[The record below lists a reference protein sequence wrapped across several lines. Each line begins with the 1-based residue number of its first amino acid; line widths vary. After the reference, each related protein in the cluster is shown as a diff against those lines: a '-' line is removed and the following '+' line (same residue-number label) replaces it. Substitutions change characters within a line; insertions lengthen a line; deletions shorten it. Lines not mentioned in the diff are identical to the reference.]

1 MKGKF
6 AAAVLLTTMGMASSV
21 MAQDGTVNFTGK
33 IIEAGCQVDSSVT
46 NPQAV
51 KMGEVA
57 KTAFA
62 AAGDTAA
69 TTKFSLVLSGCP
81 ADLLG
86 KPVSVKYDGT
96 PDAANNEYLQ
106 LTNYGTA
113 GIADG
118 VAIQLLNADSSALPL
133 GTASKAVTIKGSSA
147 APESTKLD
155 FFARYIATKAA
166 VTGGDANASVNFTLT
181 YN

>member
-1 MKGKF
+1 MKGKL
-6 AAAVLLTTMGMASSV
+6 AAAALLTAMGMASSA

-46 NPQAV
+46 NPQSV

-57 KTAFA
+57 KAAFA

-96 PDAANNEYLQ
+96 PDTLNNDYLQ
-106 LTNYGTA
+106 LTGYGTT
-113 GIADG
+113 GVADG
-118 VAIQLLNADSSALPL
+118 VAIQLLNADSTALPL
-133 GTASKAVTIKGSSA
+133 GTASKAINIKGSTT

-166 VTGGDANASVNFTLT
+166 VTGGSANGSVNFTLT

>member
-1 MKGKF
+1 MKGKL
-6 AAAVLLTTMGMASSV
+6 AVVALFTTMGIASSV

-33 IIEAGCQVDSSVT
+33 IIEAGCQVDSNVT
-46 NPQAV
+46 NPQSV
-51 KMGEVA
+51 QLGEVA
-57 KTAFA
+57 KTAFV

-69 TTKFSLVLSGCP
+69 TTKFSLVLTGCP

-96 PDAANNEYLQ
+96 PDAVNNDYLQ
-106 LTNYGTA
+106 LTNAGTA
-113 GIADG
+113 GIAEG

-133 GTASKAVTIKGSSA
+133 GVESKEVEIKGSAA

-155 FFARYIATKAA
+155 FYARYIATKAG
-166 VTGGDANASVNFTLT
+166 VVGGDANGSVNFTLT